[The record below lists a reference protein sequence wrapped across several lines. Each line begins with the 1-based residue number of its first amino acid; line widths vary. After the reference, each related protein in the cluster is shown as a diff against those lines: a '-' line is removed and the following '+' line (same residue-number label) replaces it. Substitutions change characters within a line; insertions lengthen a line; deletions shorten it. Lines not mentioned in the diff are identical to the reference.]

1 MANITINSLP
11 TASTIDAT
19 NDILPIYTSSSA
31 ATQGINR
38 NTFLSLSSAPVG
50 LTDSQT
56 LTNKTL
62 TSPTINGATLSG
74 TISGTYTLG
83 GTPTFPSTV
92 VSTTGVQTLT
102 NKTLTSPTINSPTI
116 TNASLTTD
124 TVTGYTT
131 SNTGTVYGIPITTGV
146 INTAGTIN
154 GASLVASS
162 VTSSALAANSV
173 TNASIL
179 TGNLYASKFYNPYKF
194 QIYRAAAYTTA
205 VTTFTRMPF
214 DTKLFDTSSNTDV
227 VTNQGRFTAPVAG
240 YYQFNAQI
248 LLTAGSTSRFFLTFN
263 KNGSEYIRSTDVT
276 SATTTIYG
284 VNFSSLIQLAANDYI
299 EVTYYTAI
307 AAAVTVSTATIQQ
320 TSFSGYL
327 VSAT

>member
-50 LTDSQT
+50 LTDTQT

-74 TISGTYTLG
+74 TISGTYTIG
-83 GTPTFPSTV
+83 GTPTFPSNIVT
-92 VSTTGVQTLT
+92 TTGTQTLT
-102 NKTLTSPTINSPTI
+102 SKTLTSPTINSPTI
-116 TNASLTTD
+116 TNATISTD
-124 TVTGYTT
+124 LITGYTT

-154 GASLVASS
+154 GGSLVA
-162 VTSSALAANSV
+162 NSI

-194 QIYRAAAYTTA
+194 SVYRAAALTSSSS
-205 VTTFTRMPF
+205 FTVIAF
-214 DTKLFDTSSNTDV
+214 DTKVYDTGTNIDV
-227 VTNQGRFTAPVAG
+227 VTNKGRFTVPVNGFYWFGGVAG
-240 YYQFNAQI
+240 NTIIVASQMGIVLY
-248 LLTAGSTSRFFLTFN
+248 
-263 KNGSEYIRSTDVT
+263 KNGSILKNG
-276 SATTTIYG
+276 TILP
-284 VNFSSLIQLAANDYI
+284 S
-299 EVTYYTAI
+299 AI
-307 AAAVTVSTATIQQ
+307 ASGSFASIGTTVQLVAGDYVELAFIG
-320 TSFSGYL
+320 SGGGAMGVGQNNCYFEGFL

>member
-1 MANITINSLP
+1 MATNFPTSLDNSTSLP
-11 TASTIDAT
+11 YPSSTSARNAPSLAGGQDNQNDSLIAIQTKLGIGASTPT
-19 NDILPIYTSSSA
+19 SGKFLTGTGTGTSSWA
-31 ATQGINR
+31 
-38 NTFLSLSSAPVG
+38 NTVPAGTVVG
-50 LTDSQT
+50 TSDSQT

-62 TSPTINGATLSG
+62 TSPTIS
-74 TISGTYTLG
+74 
-83 GTPTFPSTV
+83 
-92 VSTTGVQTLT
+92 
-102 NKTLTSPTINSPTI
+102 SPTI
-116 TNASLTTD
+116 TNATISTD
-124 TVTGYTT
+124 LITGYTT

-146 INTAGTIN
+146 INTANTIN

-173 TNASIL
+173 TNTAIL

-205 VTTFTRMPF
+205 VTTSTRMPF

-248 LLTAGSTSRFFLTFN
+248 LLTAGSTSRFFLAFN
-263 KNGSEYIRSTDVT
+263 KNGNEYLRSTDAG

-284 VNFSSLIQLAANDYI
+284 VNLSSLIQLAANDYI
-299 EVTYYTAI
+299 EVNYYTAI
-307 AAAVTVSTATIQQ
+307 AAAVTVSTTTVQQ

>member
-50 LTDSQT
+50 LTDTQT

-74 TISGTYTLG
+74 TISGTYTIG
-83 GTPTFPSTV
+83 GTPTFPSNIVT
-92 VSTTGVQTLT
+92 TTGTQTLT
-102 NKTLTSPTINSPTI
+102 SKTLTSPTINSPTI
-116 TNASLTTD
+116 TNATISTD
-124 TVTGYTT
+124 LITGYTT

-154 GASLVASS
+154 GASLVA
-162 VTSSALAANSV
+162 NSV

-194 QIYRAAAYTTA
+194 SYSVSGVSVGTVLGIIKFTTL
-205 VTTFTRMPF
+205 
-214 DTKLFDTSSNTDV
+214 LFDTSSNYSSST
-227 VTNQGRFTAPVAG
+227 GLFTAPVTGFYSFSCAG
-240 YYQFNAQI
+240 YFGISNSGNNTGEIAVYKNGGIITIRQYPFVVPGVTSSLQFVSFTGLI
-248 LLTAGSTSRFFLTFN
+248 SLTAGDTISIY
-263 KNGSEYIRSTDVT
+263 GSENY
-276 SATTTIYG
+276 A
-284 VNFSSLIQLAANDYI
+284 
-299 EVTYYTAI
+299 
-307 AAAVTVSTATIQQ
+307 
-320 TSFSGYL
+320 TSFTGNFDGYL